1 MADSMVELLKFTKI
15 NVLGRLG
22 PRPSAVWPHWV
33 YLCVTMVLCAPSI
46 YAWRLLPFDVG
57 AREFDYFL
65 KQWTNPLLGQL
76 IHFSSFLA
84 LGELYRRF
92 LFRKSVLPKWLLLSA
107 AGIWLLSV
115 PWISPDVFF
124 YLSKGW
130 MEVQYGLDPY
140 TTPLSSLRSYRSDP
154 MFVGVVPALG
164 KVLGNYGPAFQLLSS
179 VLAWIS
185 GGNPKLGLL
194 LFKLASLGA
203 LVGIV
208 AQARAIHSRLHGQT
222 AAELAPAA
230 FLLNPLVLVC
240 VVGAAHNDVLLVLLM
255 LLSVR
260 AVIGGRAILG
270 GVCIGLTVSMKIS
283 AIFIVPA
290 LVLAPLT
297 GPLNR
302 ANFRMSLST
311 AMGFVVGC
319 GLGLGVRPE
328 SFGYFA
334 GWVGNDSAFFRS
346 TIYIMLWPLL
356 NSFIEIGPN
365 SLLRIGQL
373 GFIAVGAFRLRT
385 LLRNSHENRAL
396 FVVRA
401 SLELMLLGQ
410 LLAMQMMNEWY
421 LLAPV
426 VFALI
431 LHGNAETKWVSR
443 ISVLYMPIVIWAIL
457 GNALVVFIAQSAIVI
472 IFAFAS
478 LDYLAQASTNR
489 LGLTGSA
496 GMPVAR

>member
-1 MADSMVELLKFTKI
+1 
-15 NVLGRLG
+15 
-22 PRPSAVWPHWV
+22 
-33 YLCVTMVLCAPSI
+33 
-46 YAWRLLPFDVG
+46 VG

-65 KQWTNPLLGQL
+65 KQWSNPLLGQL

-92 LFRKSVLPKWLLLSA
+92 LFRKCVFPNWLVLSA
-107 AGIWLLSV
+107 VGIWLLSV

-130 MEVQYGLDPY
+130 MEVQYGLNPY

-154 MFVGVVPALG
+154 MFVGVVPSLG

-179 VLAWIS
+179 VLARIS
-185 GGNPKLGLL
+185 GGNPKLALL
-194 LFKLASLGA
+194 LFKLVGLGA

-208 AQARAIHSRLHGQT
+208 VQARAIHSRLHGQT
-222 AAELAPAA
+222 DAELAPAE
-230 FLLNPLVLVC
+230 FLLNPLVLAC

-255 LLSVR
+255 LISAR

-270 GVCIGLTVSMKIS
+270 GVSIGLAVSVKIS

-302 ANFRMSLST
+302 AYFRMSLST
-311 AMGFVVGC
+311 AMGFVAGC
-319 GLGLGVRPE
+319 ALGLGMRPE

-334 GWVGNDSAFFRS
+334 GWVGNDSAYFRS
-346 TIYIMLWPLL
+346 TIYILLWPLL

-373 GFIAVGAFRLRT
+373 GFIVVGAVRLLT
-385 LLRNSHENRAL
+385 LLRNSHGDRAL

-401 SLELMLLGQ
+401 SLELLLLGQ

-426 VFALI
+426 AFALI
-431 LHGNAETKWVSR
+431 LHGHAEIKWVSR
-443 ISVLYMPIVIWAIL
+443 MSVLYMPIVIWAIV
-457 GNALVVFIAQSAIVI
+457 GNGLVVFIAQSAIVI
-472 IFAFAS
+472 VFAFTS
-478 LDYLAQASTNR
+478 LDYLVQARTSR
-489 LGLTGSA
+489 IGLTGSA
-496 GMPVAR
+496 RMHVGR